1 MEKIVTEIRRNFV
14 AGILVI
20 LPVVVTVFI
29 LRWTF
34 IKFIGPIMNKVVRP
48 AMLLLVPDSIEK
60 ALGLE
65 KIFLWNILGVILLI
79 LIILVLGLITRN
91 ILGRRLIRLGER
103 ILARIPIISKI
114 YTTAQQIG
122 QAFLGEKRTSFT
134 RVILFQYPRPGLY
147 TFGLV
152 SGEARGEIQ
161 TKTGEKVLNVFVPT
175 TPNPTS
181 GLFLLVPEK
190 DTIPLEMTV
199 PDALRLLISGG
210 VVTPDYT
217 KDDSDTGEQLTFKG

>member
-1 MEKIVTEIRRNFV
+1 MGRILTDLRRNFV
-14 AGILVI
+14 AGILVM
-20 LPVVVTVFI
+20 LPVVVTVVV
-29 LRWTF
+29 LRWIFTRII
-34 IKFIGPIMNKVVRP
+34 IKLMDRVRP
-48 AMLLLVPDSIEK
+48 AVLRMIPDNVEE

-65 KIFLWNILGVILLI
+65 SVFLRNILGVVVLILFILL
-79 LIILVLGLITRN
+79 LGLIARN

-181 GLFLLVPEK
+181 GLFILVPEK
-190 DTIPLEMTV
+190 DAIPIEMTV